1 MLVDKE
7 RLVEYAFAEVVCFV
21 LSDAFHWIPQN
32 YFQYGSF
39 KKKHHQTSF
48 FTTSSSF
55 PNIGIAKGK
64 VAK

>member
-32 YFQYGSF
+32 YFQSGSL
-39 KKKHHQTSF
+39 KKKTPPNF
-48 FTTSSSF
+48 FFHYQLFIS
-55 PNIGIAKGK
+55 
-64 VAK
+64 